1 MHALVPTVL
10 LCMPGLNPF
19 AAADAEKSARLINEK
34 HPDLKAEVFS
44 PNGNTGPYQV
54 VIRRQMDRE
63 SAIKLRQKARQL
75 GLPRD
80 TYAQNYKQ

>member
-1 MHALVPTVL
+1 VVYTYDV
-10 LCMPGLNPF
+10 
-19 AAADAEKSARLINEK
+19 AADAETRARLVNEK

-44 PNGNTGPYQV
+44 PNGSSGPYLV
-54 VIRRQMDRE
+54 VIGGQMNRE
-63 SAIKLRQKARQL
+63 TAMTLRQKARRL